1 MVIDSR
7 DPCRKLASKHV
18 PMKKFLFLL
27 LVLCLSLATAQAQ
40 TYFPEPGSWESKAP
54 KELGMDPNKLQD
66 ALRFAVAKESTEN
79 PNLKIAHYESAFGRE
94 PFGYPVGPMK
104 QRGPATGLIIY
115 KGYVV
120 GQWGDPGRVDLT
132 FSVAKSFLSTTAGLA
147 VAEGLIRSEKDLVYP
162 YMAPIYPYD
171 PLRLA
176 VNKADHLEQE
186 DVFDLFPGTHNR
198 KITWDHLLRQTSD
211 WEGSLWGKPDWADRP
226 SEGVKQK
233 RGREQ
238 RDPGSSYEYNDTRVN
253 VLALAL
259 LNVWRKPLPQ
269 VLKEKIMDPIGA
281 SPTWR
286 WTGYENSFVVLDGQL
301 VQSVSGGSHWG
312 GGLMLSAWD
321 QARFGY
327 LTLRDGNWKGK
338 QLIAP
343 SWIALS
349 KTPTPT
355 NPEYGF
361 MNYYLNHNLKQIP
374 SAPKSAFLHIG
385 AGTNMIYVDQENDL
399 LVVARWIPNAD
410 KAELIR
416 LILASL
422 PTL

>member
-1 MVIDSR
+1 MVIDYR
-7 DPCRKLASKHV
+7 DPCRKLASKRF
-18 PMKKFLFLL
+18 PMKKLL
-27 LVLCLSLATAQAQ
+27 LIHLVLCISLETAQAQ
-40 TYFPEPGSWESKAP
+40 TYFPEPGNWASKAP
-54 KELGMDPNKLQD
+54 KDMGIDPSKLQE

-120 GQWGDPGRVDLT
+120 GQWGDPARVDLT

-147 VAEGLIRSEKDLVYP
+147 VAEGLIRSEKDLVHP

-186 DVFDLFPGTHNR
+186 DVFDLFSGDHNQ
-198 KITWDHLLRQTSD
+198 KITWDNLLRQTSD
-211 WEGSLWGKPDWADRP
+211 WEGTLWGKPDWGDRP
-226 SEGVKQK
+226 AEGVKQK
-233 RGREQ
+233 RSREQ
-238 RDPGSSYEYNDTRVN
+238 REPGSSYEYNDTRVN

-286 WTGYENSFVVLDGQL
+286 WTGYENSYVVLDGQI

-312 GGLMLSAWD
+312 GGMMLSAWD
-321 QARFGY
+321 QARYGY
-327 LTLRDGNWKGK
+327 LTLRNGNWNGK
-338 QLIAP
+338 QLIP
-343 SWIALS
+343 RSWIDLS
-349 KTPTPT
+349 KTPTPVQ
-355 NPEYGF
+355 PDYGF
-361 MNYYLNHNLKQIP
+361 MNYYLNLEQKQIP
-374 SAPKSAFLHIG
+374 SAPKSAFLHLG
-385 AGTNMIYVDQENDL
+385 AGSNIIYVDPENDL

-422 PTL
+422 PTR